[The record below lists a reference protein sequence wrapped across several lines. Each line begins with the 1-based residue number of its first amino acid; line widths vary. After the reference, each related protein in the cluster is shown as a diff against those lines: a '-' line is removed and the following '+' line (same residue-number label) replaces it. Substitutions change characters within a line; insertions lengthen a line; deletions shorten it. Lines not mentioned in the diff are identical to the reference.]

1 MEQMECIKVAL
12 TSAQVKEYDLPP
24 GGHVDEKNNKASQKP
39 KKDRFIN
46 RYGKHTFELEAL
58 PPDVLQKLLDEA
70 IRSVL
75 DVEAFNDEVE
85 QETIEAASLDEQR
98 QRMLIAV
105 AEKPL

>member
-1 MEQMECIKVAL
+1 LRSHQPRLK
-12 TSAQVKEYDLPP
+12 KYDLPP

-58 PPDVLQKLLDEA
+58 PPDVLQKVLDEA

-85 QETIEAASLDEQR
+85 QETREAAFFEQR
-98 QRMLIAV
+98 QPMLIAV